1 MAWKLVICCILYAS
15 FANAAVGTNI
25 HSLDLIP
32 KVDFFPTE
40 LLGIE
45 EEQERD
51 ILFEINW
58 TNATN
63 ETSTESSQPFPKD
76 YFVTVASSDSGILEI
91 VNSSYSNCININDKP
106 HNFTIVVRG
115 VFLGYTNVKVSLKA
129 ATKGCGV
136 EDNDE
141 LTSMEEARS
150 RDFEV
155 LVTVI
160 RPPSILVN
168 SVTVIFAILVAFN
181 FINMGVQLDMES
193 IMQVLKKP
201 VGPAIGFACQFL
213 FMPLASFG
221 ISHLLFDD
229 NSLRL
234 GLFTLGCSPGG
245 SMSNFWT
252 LLFDGDVNLSVTMTF
267 ISTVAALGMMPLW
280 IFTLGASLFRE
291 KEASIP
297 YMNMVGSLLGLT
309 FPIIIGLLIKKYS
322 PKLTRISLKI
332 IKPFTIIIVLF
343 GITFASYVNR
353 FVYYLFTWQVVV
365 AGLSI
370 AWGGYCFG
378 ALVSWIFRLDRAQI
392 IAISIETAFQN
403 PAVAFVL
410 LLLTLPQPGADL
422 ASVPIVAQ
430 LMLTGIPMWV
440 VLLGIKI
447 YKKINRYNE
456 RGSTGQ
462 IAKPQIDT
470 VQNTYLAV
478 ETNPPEEKVY
488 YESRANKVGIERY
501 SIQS

>member
-1 MAWKLVICCILYAS
+1 MAWLIVTCLVLCTT
-15 FANAAVGTNI
+15 FADAAVGTNI
-25 HSLDLIP
+25 PSLKLIP
-32 KVDFFPTE
+32 EVDFHPTE
-40 LLGIE
+40 LLGVE
-45 EEQERD
+45 EEQVRD

-63 ETSTESSQPFPKD
+63 ETLADFSQLFPKD
-76 YFVTVASSDSGILEI
+76 FYVTVASGDSEILEI
-91 VNSSYSNCININDKP
+91 VNSSYSNCISLSDEP
-106 HNFTIVVRG
+106 HNSTIVVRG
-115 VFLGYTNVKVSLKA
+115 IFLGYTTVKVSLKA
-129 ATKGCGV
+129 AIDGCGV
-136 EDNDE
+136 DVNDE
-141 LTSMEEARS
+141 FISELEENS

-155 LVTVI
+155 PVSVI

-168 SVTVIFAILVAFN
+168 SVTGVFAVLVAFN
-181 FINMGVQLDMES
+181 FINMGVQLDMDS
-193 IMQVLKKP
+193 IKKVLKKP
-201 VGPAIGFACQFL
+201 IGPAIGFVCQFL
-213 FMPLASFG
+213 FMPLASYG
-221 ISHLLFDD
+221 ISLLLFSD

-252 LLFDGDVNLSVTMTF
+252 LLFNGDVNLSVTMTF

-291 KEASIP
+291 REAAIP
-297 YMNMVGSLLGLT
+297 YLNMVGSLVGLT

-343 GITFASYVNR
+343 GITLASYVNR
-353 FVYYLFTWQVVV
+353 FVFYLFTWQVVV

-378 ALVSWIFRLDRAQI
+378 ALVSWMFRLEKAQI

-422 ASVPIVAQ
+422 ASVPVVAQ
-430 LMLTGIPMWV
+430 LMLTGIPMWIL
-440 VLLGIKI
+440 LLGTRVYTKIKGC
-447 YKKINRYNE
+447 RE
-456 RGSTGQ
+456 MGSTGE
-462 IAKPQIDT
+462 ITKPEIDT
-470 VQNTYLAV
+470 VQKRYFAV
-478 ETNPPEEKVY
+478 ETNPLEERVY
-488 YESRANKVGIERY
+488 YNSKANKLDMERY
-501 SIQS
+501 SIQ